1 MAMTVNR
8 ACVEKFLS
16 AFYSGDVETALSC
29 LDDEIDFLAHA
40 PVDILPH
47 LGHRRGKPAV
57 REMWSTLHN
66 RYSHMRYDLPFI
78 AEEADSAAVI
88 IRVYFRKSHKDRV
101 IQMDIADF
109 YRFRAGRI
117 VQIRQFMD
125 SFDVA
130 QQVLERDLGAFLKE
144 RSGR

>member
-1 MAMTVNR
+1 MTANR

-16 AFYSGDVETALSC
+16 AFYSGEIEMALGC

-47 LGHRRGKPAV
+47 LGHRRGKLAV
-57 REMWSTLHN
+57 REMWQTLHN

-78 AEEADSAAVI
+78 AEEGDNAAAI
-88 IRVYFRKSHKDRV
+88 IRVYFRKSENDRIV
-101 IQMDIADF
+101 QMDIADF
-109 YRFRAGRI
+109 YRFKNGRI
-117 VQIRQFMD
+117 AQIRQFMD

-130 QQVLERDLGAFLKE
+130 QQVLERDIGTYLKDNPT
-144 RSGR
+144 R

>member
-1 MAMTVNR
+1 MTANR

-16 AFYSGDVETALSC
+16 AFYSGDLETALGC
-29 LDDEIDFLAHA
+29 LDDDIDFLAHA

-57 REMWSTLHN
+57 RAMWQTLHG

-78 AEEADSAAVI
+78 AEEGDNAAVI
-88 IRVYFRKSHKDRV
+88 IRVYLRKSENDRV
-101 IQMDIADF
+101 VQMDLADF
-109 YRFRAGRI
+109 YRFKNGRI
-117 VQIRQFMD
+117 AQLRQFMD

-130 QQVLERDLGAFLKE
+130 QQVLERDIVTFLKDNQ
-144 RSGR
+144 GR